1 MCVFACV
8 CDCWVLTLLVLS
20 NEGLHAES
28 VQINVII
35 PQLLLIRV
43 INAQCKAGNAFSP
56 SLHQPI
62 SPLLS
67 SFWNGFEGAEAFG
80 KGPLLATLQSRFSS
94 AHNSLSKGRGGGKEN
109 P

>member
-1 MCVFACV
+1 M
-8 CDCWVLTLLVLS
+8 LS
-20 NEGLHAES
+20 SEGLHAES

-43 INAQCKAGNAFSP
+43 INTQCKQETAHTFS
-56 SLHQPI
+56 
-62 SPLLS
+62 LLS
-67 SFWNGFEGAEAFG
+67 PANLASFWNGFEGTEAFG
-80 KGPLLATLQSRFSS
+80 KGPLLAALQSRFSS

>member
-1 MCVFACV
+1 MHL
-8 CDCWVLTLLVLS
+8 CDCGALTKAKGVS

-35 PQLLLIRV
+35 LQLLLIRV
-43 INAQCKAGNAFSP
+43 INTQCGQETAHTFSP
-56 SLHQPI
+56 LY
-62 SPLLS
+62 PLADLS
-67 SFWNGFEGAEAFG
+67 ILWNGFEGTEAFG

>member
-1 MCVFACV
+1 MLSSE
-8 CDCWVLTLLVLS
+8 VLRA
-20 NEGLHAES
+20 GS

-43 INAQCKAGNAFSP
+43 INKQSKQETGSYFLSLSP
-56 SLHQPI
+56 ANLG
-62 SPLLS
+62 
-67 SFWNGFEGAEAFG
+67 SFWNSFEVTEAFG